1 MALIL
6 SEDQLILKE
15 TAKTFLDD
23 KSPISRMRE
32 LRDSEDA
39 TGFSRD
45 LWKEMAEM
53 GWTGI
58 PFPEEYGGAG
68 MGHAELGVVLEECG
82 RVLAPE
88 PFLSTVLLG
97 GNAILLGG
105 SDTQKKELLTG
116 ICNGDTIVAVA
127 LQDKG
132 RFEPYLVS
140 AKATKAG
147 GGYTLDGE
155 YQYVLDA
162 HVADQLIAVARTSGA
177 IGEKAGLSL
186 FLVDPKASGVSI
198 SRNLMMDGRNSADV
212 TLSGVSV
219 AKDQVLGKVDQGAE
233 ILEAILDRA
242 AIVLSAEM
250 FGAMEETFERTL
262 AYVKEREQFGV
273 KIGTFQALR
282 HRIADLFCDL
292 ELARSVV
299 REALSA
305 LDAGRDDV
313 SQLASAA
320 KARASDIG
328 NQIAKEALQM
338 HGGIGMTDE
347 EEIGLFFKRAKAAEL
362 TLGDAL
368 YHKDR
373 YATLRGF

>member
-39 TGFSRD
+39 NGFSRD

-132 RFEPYLVS
+132 RFDPYLLS
-140 AKATKAG
+140 ATASKAG
-147 GGYTLDGE
+147 DGYTLDGE

-162 HVADQLIAVARTSGA
+162 HVADQLIAVARTSGTA
-177 IGEKAGLSL
+177 GEKAGLSL

-198 SRNLMMDGRNSADV
+198 SRNLMMDGRNSGDV

-233 ILEAILDRA
+233 ILEAVLDRA

-250 FGAMEETFERTL
+250 FGTMEETFERTL

-282 HRIADLFCDL
+282 HRVADLFCDL
-292 ELARSVV
+292 ELTRSVV